1 MQEYQAT
8 CKSEQ
13 HAHPI
18 IRYGAARKSRNNS
31 SEMAIVP
38 KPKLK
43 TLLAENLCFPSRN
56 DPWTGKLMALIPS
69 VLYMEI

>member
-1 MQEYQAT
+1 MQENQAT

-13 HAHPI
+13 HARPI
-18 IRYGAARKSRNNS
+18 IHHRVARKSRNNS
-31 SEMAIVP
+31 SEMTIVP
-38 KPKLK
+38 KLLK

-56 DPWTGKLMALIPS
+56 DPWSGKLMALIPS